1 MSDRSELSVAV
12 DRFTKALDELARD
25 LNPVTMRE
33 LVDASHECRMP
44 HDAILLRA
52 LKRARKANELRQG
65 AS

>member
-33 LVDASHECRMP
+33 LVDASNECRML